1 MAARKTDTFEFE
13 FEYKGKTFEAS
24 RSELE
29 SYETNKQL
37 AVGGNEFY
45 LAVERVFLGRDVEY
59 AKMVG
64 GTYDDIVALTN
75 AAFAAY
81 PKAKN

>member
-1 MAARKTDTFEFE
+1 MATRKNDTFE
-13 FEYKGKTFEAS
+13 FEYKGDTFEAS
-24 RSELE
+24 RSELD

-45 LAVERVFLGRDVEY
+45 LAVERIFLGRDVEY
-59 AKMVG
+59 AKQVG
-64 GTYDDIVALTN
+64 GTYTDLVNLVN